1 MEEKHAVTLQ
11 PTQPAAT
18 TNEERDE
25 ITVEEPLDD
34 LRVRT
39 VRFSRSGLLRA
50 ALPVSLF
57 LLAWL
62 TTPSFATA
70 DNLTNILRQVSVTG
84 IVAVGLT
91 FITVSGN
98 FFALSTAATAA
109 FCAICFVKLIGAGL
123 PDPLALVCA
132 LLIGAGIGALQGIVV
147 ALKGNPIVVSLA
159 TGAALGG
166 LISIMSHGFSVHW
179 VTGIHWL
186 AAKYAATWTM
196 AAVVV
201 AAAVIF
207 RFTTIGRRLLLSGSN
222 RAAAAN
228 AGINVGLSAAVAFTL
243 FGLACAMAGLLQAA
257 RFGEVVASNYTELDL
272 AGVAAVLIGG
282 TAVGGGSGSG
292 WRSLM
297 GALFVSILTN
307 VAILKGWSPG
317 WRSVFV
323 GLAMVIVVAAF
334 AALRRR
340 QSKGVAR

>member
-1 MEEKHAVTLQ
+1 MDKKNAITLH
-11 PTQPAAT
+11 PTQPAPT
-18 TNEERDE
+18 PDVRDE
-25 ITVEEPLDD
+25 IVIEKPPDE

-39 VRFSRSGLLRA
+39 APFSRSALFRA
-50 ALPVSLF
+50 ALPLGLF

-62 TTPSFATA
+62 TTPSFGTA
-70 DNLTNILRQVSVTG
+70 DNLSNILRQVSVTG

-98 FFALSTAATAA
+98 FFALSSAATAA
-109 FCAICFVKLIGAGL
+109 FCAICFVKLLDAGL
-123 PDPLALVCA
+123 PDLLALACA

-166 LISIMSHGFSVHW
+166 LISIMSHGFSVRW
-179 VTGIHWL
+179 TTDIHWL
-186 AAKYAATWTM
+186 GAKYAATWAM

-201 AAAVIF
+201 ASAVIF
-207 RFTTIGRRLLLSGSN
+207 RFTAVGRRLLLSGSN

-228 AGINVGLSAAVAFTL
+228 AGINVGLSAAIAFTL

-282 TAVGGGSGSG
+282 TAVGGGSGSA

-323 GLAMVIVVAAF
+323 GLSMVIVVAAF

-340 QSKGVAR
+340 QPKGVAR